1 MGLMVVV
8 NSFSTILLIYVIF
21 SLFYTTGNLI
31 KIQYIIT
38 I

>member
-1 MGLMVVV
+1 MGLVVVV
-8 NSFSTILLIYVIF
+8 NSFFTTLLIYVIF
-21 SLFYTTGNLI
+21 SLFYATGNLI